1 MFGTAVEVRASV
13 RFFEATLASFFTVG
27 VDPNTLSRYAY
38 ILKPVIC
45 KTATIVSLSSKVM
58 HKDSFRQQLSCRKK
72 TDEIAYEPFYAKIPK
87 QLVNAVTSLCSSQQ
101 KKPKRET

>member
-45 KTATIVSLSSKVM
+45 KTATIVSLSRYV
-58 HKDSFRQQLSCRKK
+58 
-72 TDEIAYEPFYAKIPK
+72 
-87 QLVNAVTSLCSSQQ
+87 
-101 KKPKRET
+101 